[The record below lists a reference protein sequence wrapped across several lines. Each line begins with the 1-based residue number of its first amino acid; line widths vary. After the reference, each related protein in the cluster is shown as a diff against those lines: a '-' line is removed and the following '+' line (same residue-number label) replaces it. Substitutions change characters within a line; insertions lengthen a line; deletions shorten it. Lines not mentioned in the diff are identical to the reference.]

1 MNPENDESMIA
12 YRMRQSLDTL
22 ADARFL
28 LDNNRSSWSI
38 INRSYYGMFY
48 AALALLQTIGEITSK
63 HSGVIS
69 LFDLHFYKK
78 GFFQR
83 SILAISTTSSF
94 SVRKTI
100 VGLLPPYRRSRR
112 EWLLPRRRILWRR
125 SNNFCGQT
133 AFCINSRSFNIIRM
147 IHWKENRV

>member
-1 MNPENDESMIA
+1 MNPEHNESMIA
-12 YRMRQSLDTL
+12 HRMKQSIDTL
-22 ADARFL
+22 SDARFL

-78 GFFQR
+78 GFF
-83 SILAISTTSSF
+83 S
-94 SVRKTI
+94 K
-100 VGLLPPYRRSRR
+100 
-112 EWLLPRRRILWRR
+112 EH
-125 SNNFCGQT
+125 
-133 AFCINSRSFNIIRM
+133 SRSFHEIFVLRQENDYRVITSVSPEQARM
-147 IHWKENRV
+147 ALNGAESFVAAVEQYLRTNGLLHL